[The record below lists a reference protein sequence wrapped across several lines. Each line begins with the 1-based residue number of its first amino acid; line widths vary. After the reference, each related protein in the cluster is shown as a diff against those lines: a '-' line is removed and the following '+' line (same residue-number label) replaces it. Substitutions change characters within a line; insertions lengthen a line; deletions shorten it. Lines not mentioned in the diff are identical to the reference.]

1 MQNLLILI
9 ESNTSGTGMLI
20 FEKARALG
28 LEPVFVTNKP
38 QRYKGLERFDGQIIT
53 CDTNNRDSLLLALE
67 KHLKPTDYAGI
78 TTTSEFYVET
88 VAHLTAYYGLPG
100 NAPEAVTTCRHKE
113 QTRACLKAAGVR
125 QPDFDCITMIEQ
137 IPAAVEAIGL
147 PCVVKPADDTGS
159 YNVRLCNTVD
169 EARRQAQT
177 ILAVSENVRGQQATQ
192 VVLVEAYLDAPEYSV
207 EMFSWQGET
216 FCVGITEKLLLPPP
230 SFVEHRHVFPAPLQ
244 ADVVSEMEQTV
255 TQALATV
262 GYRDGASHT
271 EVKYTAE
278 GSAIV
283 EINARLA
290 GGMIPELITLVTG
303 LDLLEQ
309 QCRVASGQKPCL
321 HADRDGFAGIQ
332 FLVSSVAGTLR
343 EIRGVEQCIAVDGI
357 TEVNIMASVGKS
369 VTTAQSAYD
378 RLGYVIAQGKSYDET
393 VRRMRVASDLIEMH
407 I

>member
-1 MQNLLILI
+1 
-9 ESNTSGTGMLI
+9 
-20 FEKARALG
+20 
-28 LEPVFVTNKP
+28 
-38 QRYKGLERFDGQIIT
+38 
-53 CDTNNRDSLLLALE
+53 
-67 KHLKPTDYAGI
+67 
-78 TTTSEFYVET
+78 
-88 VAHLTAYYGLPG
+88 
-100 NAPEAVTTCRHKE
+100 
-113 QTRACLKAAGVR
+113 
-125 QPDFDCITMIEQ
+125 
-137 IPAAVEAIGL
+137 
-147 PCVVKPADDTGS
+147 
-159 YNVRLCNTVD
+159 VRLCNTVD

-271 EVKYTAE
+271 EIKYTAE

-407 I
+407 M